1 MIARKNPDELFAL
14 WTQLACGICNTV
26 YRKLFSRFASFRE
39 IYECE
44 DFSFLE
50 GKHNCERALRQKD
63 LDKAYELQKLLHERG
78 YHVLTYHESRYPAS
92 LRTLAA
98 PPAVLYAIGDLRN
111 LNDMVGV
118 AVVGTRN
125 MTSYGAS
132 VAEDFAF
139 RLATCGVTI
148 VSGLAKGIDTCAH
161 RGAVRAGSYTIGVLG
176 TPIDVIYPK
185 ENAKAF
191 QALYKRGLVISEMY
205 PGCKRTKGD
214 FPNRNRII
222 SGLTQATVVVEA
234 GETSGAL
241 ITAKHAI
248 YQNKL
253 VFAVPG
259 ALGDAHAG
267 TNKLIKQGIPAATD
281 ASDILDALSLSHPV
295 RVHPDRVMRQANI
308 YAYGNA
314 GIVSEEQ
321 DEPFVPTDEPAA
333 TPEPKPQ
340 KQPKPKTNPPQT
352 IAEKII
358 DALQSAPLTADEL
371 ADRLHIGVTEL
382 LSELTMLEIEGS
394 VRASAGNRFTVKN

>member
-1 MIARKNPDELFAL
+1 MIVRKNPDELFAL

-50 GKHNCERALRQKD
+50 GKHNCERALKQKD

-78 YHVLTYHESRYPAS
+78 YHVLTYHEPRYPAG
-92 LRTLAA
+92 LRSLAA

-125 MTSYGAS
+125 MTAYGAS
-132 VAEDFAF
+132 VAEDFSF

-161 RGAVRAGSYTIGVLG
+161 RGAARAAGYTIAVLG

-191 QALYKRGLVISEMY
+191 HVLYKRGLVVSEMY

-234 GETSGAL
+234 GEQSGAL

-295 RVHPDRVMRQANI
+295 RVHPDRVMRQANV

-314 GIVSEEQ
+314 GIAPEEP
-321 DEPFVPTDEPAA
+321 DEPFVPTPKATEP
-333 TPEPKPQ
+333 PQ
-340 KQPKPKTNPPQT
+340 APQKPKTNAPQT
-352 IAEKII
+352 TAEKII
-358 DALQSAPLTADEL
+358 DALQNASLTADEL

-382 LSELTMLEIEGS
+382 LSELTMLEIDGS
-394 VRASAGNRFTVKN
+394 VQASAGNRFTVKN

>member
-1 MIARKNPDELFAL
+1 MITRNNPDELFAL

-50 GKHNCERALRQKD
+50 GKHNCERALKQKD

-78 YHVLTYHESRYPAS
+78 YHVLTYHESRYPAG

-161 RGAVRAGSYTIGVLG
+161 RGAVRAGSYTIAVLG

-191 QALYKRGLVISEMY
+191 QTLYKRGLVISEMY
-205 PGCKRTKGD
+205 PSCRRTKGD

-281 ASDILDALSLSHPV
+281 ATDILDALSLSHPV
-295 RVHPDRVMRQANI
+295 RVHPDRVMRQAKV

-314 GIVSEEQ
+314 GIVTEEIE
-321 DEPFVPTDEPAA
+321 DLIPPPPA
-333 TPEPKPQ
+333 PEKQKPQ
-340 KQPKPKTNPPQT
+340 PKSKTNAPQT
-352 IAEKII
+352 VAEKII
-358 DALQSAPLTADEL
+358 HALQDAPLTADEL

-394 VRASAGNRFTVKN
+394 VQASAGNRFTVKN